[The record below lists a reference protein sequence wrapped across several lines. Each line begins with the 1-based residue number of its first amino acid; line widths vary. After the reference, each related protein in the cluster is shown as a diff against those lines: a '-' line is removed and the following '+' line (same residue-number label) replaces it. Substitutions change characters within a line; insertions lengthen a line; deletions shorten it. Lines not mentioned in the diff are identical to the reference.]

1 MLEEGENPG
10 TDTLRGSDA
19 MDLDEY
25 RRMAA
30 AADHHWWYRATRA
43 LLADLLGSRLPATS
57 ASTLYLDAAGGT
69 GATGRWLADRATTVL
84 ADWEPFALATAPT
97 ASAGYRPVRADLN
110 ALAHPDGSFDAVLCV
125 TALYH
130 RMNPDPQL
138 TVRELARVCRPGG
151 LVCLMEPGVRRLRRP
166 HDVVTHAARRFSRG
180 DLVELVRGAELELV
194 RSTGAYTFLVPP
206 AAALAVLH
214 RGEATSDVDQHA
226 GGLGGLLGALARA
239 ERVVLRHVDL
249 PFGLSVLA
257 VGRKPTWTGEP
268 VTS

>member
-1 MLEEGENPG
+1 
-10 TDTLRGSDA
+10 

-30 AADHHWWYRATRA
+30 AADRHWWYRATRT
-43 LLADLLGSRLPATS
+43 LLAELFGSQLAASS

-84 ADWEPFALATAPT
+84 ADREPLALAAAPS

-130 RMNPDPQL
+130 QLNPDPQL

-151 LVCLMEPGVRRLRRP
+151 MVCLMEPGIRRLRRP
-166 HDVVTHAARRFSRG
+166 HDVVTHAARRFSRS
-180 DLVELVRGAELELV
+180 DLVGLVQGAGLELV
-194 RSTGAYTFLVPP
+194 RATGAYMFLVPP
-206 AAALAVLH
+206 ATALAVVH
-214 RGEATSDVDQHA
+214 RGEATSDIDQHE
-226 GGLGGLLGALARA
+226 GGLGGVLATLARA
-239 ERVVLRHVDL
+239 ERAVLRRVDL
-249 PFGLSVLA
+249 PFGLSVIA
-257 VGRKPTWTGEP
+257 VARKPA
-268 VTS
+268 S